1 MLRLLPLTTFICIY
15 LFSWWRCKKNIIAS
29 DKQLKPCI
37 DWAYIKNLPLPP
49 KPSFVEFYIVY
60 VSSFLIP
67 NVTEDFLAV
76 RPSGNPISAKVLVG
90 MFDNKD
96 LVAES
101 SELIKTHKIE
111 IYGDIAYA
119 VFTLNEI
126 FSYKGNQ
133 NKDLSTYTCIFKNEN
148 GTWKYAWMQRSQG
161 TTDMKTWE

>member
-1 MLRLLPLTTFICIY
+1 MANTSPIEDLINGYAT
-15 LFSWWRCKKNIIAS
+15 SE
-29 DKQLKPCI
+29 D
-37 DWAYIKNLPLPP
+37 
-49 KPSFVEFYIVY
+49 
-60 VSSFLIP
+60 SSFLIP

-76 RPSGNPISAKVLVG
+76 RPSGNPISAQGLVG

-101 SELIKTHKIE
+101 SELIKIHKIE
-111 IYGDIAYA
+111 ISGETAYA

-133 NKDLSTYTCIFKNEN
+133 NKDLSTYTCIFKNVN
-148 GTWKYAWMQRSQG
+148 GTWKYSWMQRSQG

>member
-1 MLRLLPLTTFICIY
+1 
-15 LFSWWRCKKNIIAS
+15 
-29 DKQLKPCI
+29 
-37 DWAYIKNLPLPP
+37 
-49 KPSFVEFYIVY
+49 
-60 VSSFLIP
+60 
-67 NVTEDFLAV
+67 
-76 RPSGNPISAKVLVG
+76 
-90 MFDNKD
+90 MFDSKE

-111 IYGDIAYA
+111 IYGEIAYA

-148 GTWKYAWMQRSQG
+148 GTWKFAWMQRSQG